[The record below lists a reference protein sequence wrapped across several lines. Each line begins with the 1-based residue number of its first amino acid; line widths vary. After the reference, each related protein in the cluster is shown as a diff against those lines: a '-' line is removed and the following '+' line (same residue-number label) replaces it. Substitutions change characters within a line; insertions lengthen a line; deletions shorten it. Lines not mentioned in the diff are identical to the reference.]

1 MASLILINAVSISP
15 TGLVWPGTLYDTV
28 NDAAQYNAAL
38 NGGGIFWPQSD
49 AVVEAQRV
57 IVQQHRLAG
66 GLPLPAAQSMMFAA
80 VLASVNTSSTG
91 SAAALAAAV
100 AAQADATAA
109 LSDASDAQDTADA
122 AVIDAATA
130 QATADAAVPLASVQ
144 LVQNLALVAGTVTR
158 NTTITVTDDSVIVPI
173 RNNPD
178 PVATNW
184 GALSIS
190 ARTSGAPGVGSVTV
204 SSSDAGDTSSV
215 DILIIG

>member
-38 NGGGIFWPQSD
+38 SGGGIFWPQSD

-57 IVQQHRLAG
+57 LVQQHRLAG

-80 VLASVNTSSTG
+80 VLTSVNTSSTG

-100 AAQADATAA
+100 TAQG
-109 LSDASDAQDTADA
+109 TADA
-122 AVIDAATA
+122 AAVVAA
-130 QATADAAVPLASVQ
+130 AAVVKASVQ
-144 LVQNLALVAGTVTR
+144 IVRNLSLVAGTVTR
-158 NTTITVTDDSVIVPI
+158 STGITVTAASIIVPI
-173 RNNPD
+173 RNNPA
-178 PVATNW
+178 PVALNW

-190 ARTSGAPGVGSVTV
+190 ASTPGAPGVGSVTV
-204 SSSDAGDTSSV
+204 LSSDNGDTSSV
-215 DILIIG
+215 DILIIN